1 MQKLIMIKTDKT
13 QVASPLGELK
23 FKVNFKENNVQV
35 LSIKTQEEY
44 GNLIGLIGITS
55 DELFKY
61 LKDHPEQVLVL
72 EDPTEPA
79 SVSEEN
85 TMAENT
91 EKKEEEKKEEEVEVK
106 PNE

>member
-1 MQKLIMIKTDKT
+1 MQKLITIKTDKT
-13 QVASPLGELK
+13 LVASPLGELK

-35 LSIKTQEEY
+35 SSMKTQEEY

-55 DELFKY
+55 VELFDY
-61 LKDHPEQVLVL
+61 LKEHPEQVLVL
-72 EDPTEPA
+72 EDPAEPTP
-79 SVSEEN
+79 VSEEN

-91 EKKEEEKKEEEVEVK
+91 EKKEEKKEEAEVK